1 MSFLSRNRE
10 TANVAP
16 IAPAPLRSSTPAN
29 DQVAAHF
36 KTLSEVP
43 RWKRVLS
50 FTEGPL
56 AGMKDADR
64 GSMAVIEISTQ
75 AVLVV
80 HANNDQALQLEL
92 VKGKLREAAFDVSV
106 ATAAEHVIAA
116 IRSGAGDGH
125 NGQRPHRA
133 TGASEFSLA
142 TSEWI
147 EYAIANR
154 ATDIHIETRG
164 NQGLVRFRV
173 DGEIED
179 MKAAHGGVYPAGF
192 VKSCMGSLFNNDQQT
207 KSGSAALF
215 DAEKFLFCMV
225 PYEGE
230 KNSLKLRFQSLKGN
244 EGPKTVLRLLHVD
257 HNIPTRTFKE
267 LGYADS
273 HVELWEQAMQTPS
286 GMVLIAG
293 VTGSGKSTSQKSFI
307 ELNPNTPRSAV
318 WTIEDPVEYPIRGA
332 HQIHMQRDLSNP
344 EDSARRYAETVAAL
358 MRADPDV
365 VMLGEIR
372 DRFSSNA
379 AQQLAETGHMALGTV
394 HAHLLSGI
402 VPRLVN
408 PEIGM
413 SRDILTA
420 PNMATLFAYQ
430 ALVAKLCP
438 VCADSTEQAAK
449 ADTRIGTIAAD
460 LASLNLDVSQ
470 LRWKHVGGCGHCSD
484 RGTIDQ
490 TVVAEMLMPDE
501 DWLKHIRA
509 SNDTM
514 AVEVYRSTSNRLL
527 KDPNMTG
534 KTVFEHT
541 LYKALTGMVDARQC
555 SRFDTWPRFLAYQ
568 KKHRATH

>member
-1 MSFLSRNRE
+1 MSRFFSSQRDAGNE
-10 TANVAP
+10 AP
-16 IAPAPLRSSTPAN
+16 MAPAPMRSIAPAN
-29 DQVAAHF
+29 DQAVVRYQ
-36 KTLSEVP
+36 TLSEVP
-43 RWKRVLS
+43 RWRRVLPPGV
-50 FTEGPL
+50 GPL
-56 AGMKDADR
+56 AGMEKPQR
-64 GSMAVIEISTQ
+64 GS
-75 AVLVV
+75 LVV
-80 HANNDQALQLEL
+80 VELAPQTVLIVYAGSEQGLQIEL
-92 VKGKLREAAFDVSV
+92 SKGKLREAGYDVSV
-106 ATAAEHVIAA
+106 AMAAEHVISA
-116 IRSGAGDGH
+116 IQSGADGPEAAR
-125 NGQRPHRA
+125 GQRA
-133 TGASEFSLA
+133 GGSEFSNA
-142 TSEWI
+142 TDEWI
-147 EYAIANR
+147 EYAVANR

-173 DGEIED
+173 DGEIEK
-179 MKAAHGGVYPAGF
+179 MNTGHGGVYSASF
-192 VKSCMGSLFNNDQQT
+192 VKSCMGSLFNNDQQS
-207 KSGSAALF
+207 KSGSASLF
-215 DAEKFLFCMV
+215 DGDKFLYCMV
-225 PYEGE
+225 PYQGRGH
-230 KNSLKLRFQSLKGN
+230 SLKLRFQSLKGN
-244 EGPKTVLRLLHVD
+244 DGPKTVLRLLHVD
-257 HNIPTRTFKE
+257 QDLPTRTFEE
-267 LGYADS
+267 LGYAES
-273 HVELWEQAMQTPS
+273 HVAMWEQAMQTPS

-307 ELNPNTPRSAV
+307 ELNPSTPRSAV

-344 EDSARRYAETVAAL
+344 EESAKRYAETVAAL

-438 VCADSTEQAAK
+438 HCAESTDEAAK
-449 ADTRIGTIAAD
+449 NDRRVATIAAD
-460 LASLNLDVSQ
+460 LQGLDLDTNQ
-470 LRWKHVGGCGHCSD
+470 LRWKHVGGCKSCSS
-484 RGTIDQ
+484 RGTVDQ

-509 SNDTM
+509 GQDTA
-514 AVEVYRSTSNRLL
+514 AVEVYRSASNGRLD
-527 KDPNMTG
+527 DPDMTG

-541 LYKALTGMVDARQC
+541 LYKALTGSVDARQC
-555 SRFDTWPRFLAYQ
+555 SRFDTWPRFLAHQ
-568 KKHRATH
+568 KKRGVRA

>member
-1 MSFLSRNRE
+1 MRFLSSRDSVSE
-10 TANVAP
+10 AP
-16 IAPAPLRSSTPAN
+16 LAPAPLRSIAPAN
-29 DQVAAHF
+29 DKAVANYQ
-36 KTLSEVP
+36 TLSEVP
-43 RWKRVLS
+43 RWKKVLPAGA
-50 FTEGPL
+50 GPL
-56 AGMKDADR
+56 AGMEKPAR
-64 GSMAVIEISTQ
+64 GTLVVVELSTQ
-75 AVLVV
+75 SVLIVYAGV
-80 HANNDQALQLEL
+80 EQALQLEWA
-92 VKGKLREAAFDVSV
+92 KGKLREAGYDVTVAKAAEQVISSIQSGGEGQEATRGNFAGGNEYSV
-106 ATAAEHVIAA
+106 AT
-116 IRSGAGDGH
+116 
-125 NGQRPHRA
+125 N
-133 TGASEFSLA
+133 
-142 TSEWI
+142 EWI

-173 DGEIED
+173 DGEIEP
-179 MKAAHGGVYPAGF
+179 MNTSHGGVYGAEF
-192 VKSCMGSLFNNDQQT
+192 VKSCMGSLFNNDQQS
-207 KSGSAALF
+207 KSGSASLF
-215 DAEKFLFCMV
+215 EADKFLYCMV
-225 PYEGE
+225 PFQGREH
-230 KNSLKLRFQSLKGN
+230 SLKLRFQSLKGN
-244 EGPKTVLRLLHVD
+244 DGPKTVLRLLHVD
-257 HNIPTRTFKE
+257 QDLPTRTFDE
-267 LGYADS
+267 LGYAAS
-273 HVELWEQAMQTPS
+273 HVALWEQAMHTPS

-344 EDSARRYAETVAAL
+344 EESAKRYAETVAAL

-438 VCADSTEQAAK
+438 ECADTTEEAAK
-449 ADTRIGTIAAD
+449 GDARVATIASD
-460 LASLNLDVSQ
+460 LTDLGLDTTR
-470 LRWKHVGGCGHCSD
+470 LRWKHVGGCSLCSK

-509 SNDTM
+509 GHDTA
-514 AVEVYRSTSNRLL
+514 AVEVYRSASNLRL
-527 KDPNMTG
+527 DHPDMTG
-534 KTVFEHT
+534 KTVVEHT
-541 LYKALTGMVDARQC
+541 LYKALTGTVDARQC
-555 SRFDTWPRFLAYQ
+555 SRFDTWPRFIAYQ
-568 KKHRATH
+568 KKRGLGR